1 MDSDVVFNCGSESV
15 INHNLFELRFFICLC
30 RFGEKINNCR
40 SVKRVRRSVKRV
52 GRNFLYSVW
61 ILRTIFE
68 KFRIHW
74 GYYVQFLANFVFL
87 RWSVYNMEFKWSL
100 DENMCVLFAI
110 MSALN
115 AKQQAM
121 VTVSRKIVELNNFE
135 LFADMYNM

>member
-15 INHNLFELRFFICLC
+15 INHNLFELRFFICLR

-52 GRNFLYSVW
+52 ARIFLYSVW

>member
-1 MDSDVVFNCGSESV
+1 
-15 INHNLFELRFFICLC
+15 
-30 RFGEKINNCR
+30 
-40 SVKRVRRSVKRV
+40 
-52 GRNFLYSVW
+52 
-61 ILRTIFE
+61 
-68 KFRIHW
+68 
-74 GYYVQFLANFVFL
+74 
-87 RWSVYNMEFKWSL
+87 MEFKCSL

>member
-1 MDSDVVFNCGSESV
+1 
-15 INHNLFELRFFICLC
+15 
-30 RFGEKINNCR
+30 
-40 SVKRVRRSVKRV
+40 
-52 GRNFLYSVW
+52 
-61 ILRTIFE
+61 
-68 KFRIHW
+68 
-74 GYYVQFLANFVFL
+74 
-87 RWSVYNMEFKWSL
+87 MEFKWSL